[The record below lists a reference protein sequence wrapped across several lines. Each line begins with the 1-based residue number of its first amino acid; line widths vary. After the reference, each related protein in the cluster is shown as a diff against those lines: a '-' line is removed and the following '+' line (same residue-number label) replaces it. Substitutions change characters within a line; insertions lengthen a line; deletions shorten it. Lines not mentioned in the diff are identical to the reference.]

1 MEKKH
6 FELEKQY
13 TISLTNGHKLIEF
26 NCEIELG
33 QVFTENKIDK
43 TSELTEILQDNFDDF
58 DNEEHGSFYAT
69 DLDNILKNYE
79 SVNILSIKSITFG

>member
-33 QVFTENKIDK
+33 QVFTKNPIDK
-43 TSELTEILQDNFDDF
+43 TSELNDFFEDDF
-58 DNEEHGSFYAT
+58 DNEEHGSFYST
-69 DLDNILKNYE
+69 DLDIILKNYE
-79 SVNILSIKSITFG
+79 SVNILNIKSITFG

>member
-13 TISLTNGHKLIEF
+13 TISLKNGGKIIEF
-26 NCEIELG
+26 NCEIEEG
-33 QVFTENKIDK
+33 QVFTENPIDK
-43 TSELTEILQDNFDDF
+43 TSELNDF
-58 DNEEHGSFYAT
+58 FQGDWGNEEEGSFYST

-79 SVNILSIKSITFG
+79 SVNILSIKSIIGG

>member
-33 QVFTENKIDK
+33 QVFTKNPIDK
-43 TSELTEILQDNFDDF
+43 TSELNDFFEDDF

-69 DLDNILKNYE
+69 DLDTILKNYQ
-79 SVNILSIKSITFG
+79 SVNILRINNIIFG